1 MTHLLNQ
8 GYTNKTKIE
17 FETYLT
23 TIHHL
28 FTIQTYDLINNNCN
42 NFSDTIC
49 KYLVGHGIPSH
60 IVDLPRIVFSTPG
73 GATLRPLLESLSRVT
88 GDPISSTTTSNTHY
102 TNYNNTNYN
111 NNNSGYNSNNS
122 GIYTNQQQAGQ
133 FENALSEQVRT
144 VISNNFP
151 SSHTT
156 SSTIQQ
162 HSSSTTTT
170 TPYNTNNNTI
180 PYIVPI
186 ETPEQLIQT
195 NRQLRHIFTS
205 TESGNI
211 QSLIDKIITYNNGSL
226 FTCENEKN
234 TLRSLVPILTRL
246 AALAKPE
253 FGKLGGEQSSGQG
266 GDQGSDMCF
275 ITYTTK
281 TIISQDVALL
291 IKHVLTTEPSLLITC
306 LFLLRLLMLF
316 QSPPPALQECMR
328 YIMCRIKTPDGFK
341 SHTIRA
347 MAISVF
353 VNCFSYNSNS
363 VHALKNDTCRGFI
376 IDLVTNGMSDT
387 ELPIRLICTA
397 LACNITY
404 LFTKPVENREDDET
418 RNVKPIWNS
427 TYTGNI
433 DIFIAKYMCTMTQ
446 ICL

>member
-1 MTHLLNQ
+1 MTHLLHQ
-8 GYTNKTKIE
+8 GYTNKTKLE

-28 FTIQTYDLINNNCN
+28 FTIQTYDLLQNNCN

-49 KYLVGHGIPSH
+49 KFLVGHGIPSH

-73 GATLRPLLESLSRVT
+73 GAQLRPLLESLSRVT
-88 GDPISSTTTSNTHY
+88 GDPISTTTSNY
-102 TNYNNTNYN
+102 
-111 NNNSGYNSNNS
+111 NNNSGTNSSNS
-122 GIYTNQQQAGQ
+122 GVFTSQQQAGQ
-133 FENALSEQVRT
+133 FESALSEQVRT
-144 VISNNFP
+144 VISNNSP
-151 SSHTT
+151 SPHTT
-156 SSTIQQ
+156 SSTLQQ
-162 HSSSTTTT
+162 HASTTTSNT
-170 TPYNTNNNTI
+170 TYNNSI
-180 PYIVPI
+180 PYTVPI

-226 FTCENEKN
+226 FTCEDEKN

-246 AALAKPE
+246 ASLAKPE
-253 FGKLGGEQSSGQG
+253 FGKLGGEQGSERG
-266 GDQGSDMCF
+266 GDQGNEMCF
-275 ITYTTK
+275 ISYTTK
-281 TIISQDVALL
+281 TTISQDAALI

-306 LFLLRLLMLF
+306 LFLIRLLMLF
-316 QSPPPALQECMR
+316 QTPPPALQECMR

-363 VHALKNDTCRGFI
+363 VHALKNETCRGFI
-376 IDLVTNGMSDT
+376 IDLVTAGMSDN

-397 LACNITY
+397 LACNITH
-404 LFTKPVENREDDET
+404 LFTKPVENREDDEA
-418 RNVKPIWNS
+418 RNVKPVWNC
-427 TYTGNI
+427 TYTGNNLLY
-433 DIFIAKYMCTMTQ
+433 AYK
-446 ICL
+446 